1 MKPGRSKL
9 NGKISMNTMVV
20 QTEGMPYT
28 YIGDEIAFMN
38 IENNKYYGLDSVGTR
53 IWRLI
58 GQPRRLSEVIDELLK
73 EYDVERATCEE
84 NVLEFMEKLH
94 EENLICIV
102 AEG

>member
-53 IWRLI
+53 IWSLI

-102 AEG
+102 AES